1 LVLHDDLDPARPATP
16 PDSEAGSQREDRT
29 FSARP
34 TVLVVD
40 DVPETREL
48 LRFLL
53 QDEGIPVVGEAGN
66 GEQAFEQAQ
75 ALRPDVVLMDM
86 MMPGSM
92 DGVSATRAIV
102 EALPATKI
110 VMLSYCDDPKLR
122 EAAFTAGA
130 FDYFIKD
137 QSTVGLSGAV
147 MDAWFASRVPE

>member
-1 LVLHDDLDPARPATP
+1 VLQDDLDPARPAAP
-16 PDSEAGSQREDRT
+16 SEAIAGIQRDDRALP
-29 FSARP
+29 ARP

-53 QDEGIPVVGEAGN
+53 QDEGISVVGEAGT
-66 GEQAFEQAQ
+66 GEQALELAQ
-75 ALRPDVVLMDM
+75 SLRPDVVLMDM
-86 MMPGSM
+86 MMPGM

-102 EALPATKI
+102 DALPATKI

-147 MDAWFASRVPE
+147 MDAWYASRLHD

>member
-1 LVLHDDLDPARPATP
+1 MVLQDDLDRARPSDSTEPARDQLEEGPAP
-16 PDSEAGSQREDRT
+16 
-29 FSARP
+29 ARP

-40 DVPETREL
+40 DVPETCEL

-66 GEQAFEQAQ
+66 GRQAIELAQ
-75 ALRPDVVLMDM
+75 RLRPDVVLMDM
-86 MMPGSM
+86 MMPDV
-92 DGVSATRAIV
+92 DGVAATRAIT
-102 EALPATKI
+102 EAMPATKV

-147 MDAWFASRVPE
+147 MDAWFASRHSG

>member
-1 LVLHDDLDPARPATP
+1 VL
-16 PDSEAGSQREDRT
+16 SG
-29 FSARP
+29 RP

-66 GEQAFEQAQ
+66 GKQAVELARD
-75 ALRPDVVLMDM
+75 LRPDVVLMDM
-86 MMPGSM
+86 MMPDM
-92 DGVSATRAIV
+92 DGVAATQAII
-102 EALPATKI
+102 AARPATQV

-122 EAAFTAGA
+122 EAAFSAGA

-137 QSTVGLSGAV
+137 QSTRGLSGAV
-147 MDAWFASRVPE
+147 MDAWFASGIPD

>member
-1 LVLHDDLDPARPATP
+1 VLQDDLEPARPVTS
-16 PDSEAGSQREDRT
+16 PDAVAGTQRDDRT
-29 FSARP
+29 LPARP
-34 TVLVVD
+34 GVLVVD

-53 QDEGIPVVGEAGN
+53 QDEGISVVGEAGT
-66 GEQAFEQAQ
+66 GEEALELAQ
-75 ALRPDVVLMDM
+75 SLRPDVVLMDM
-86 MMPGSM
+86 MMPGM

-102 EALPATKI
+102 DALPATKI

-147 MDAWFASRVPE
+147 MDAWYASRLPD

>member
-1 LVLHDDLDPARPATP
+1 M
-16 PDSEAGSQREDRT
+16 
-29 FSARP
+29 
-34 TVLVVD
+34 
-40 DVPETREL
+40 PETREL

-66 GEQAFEQAQ
+66 GKHAIELAQ
-75 ALRPDVVLMDM
+75 SLRPDVVLMDM
-86 MMPGSM
+86 MMPDM
-92 DGVSATRAIV
+92 DGVTATRAIT
-102 EALPATKI
+102 ESMPATKI

-147 MDAWFASRVPE
+147 MDAWFASRNAE

>member
-1 LVLHDDLDPARPATP
+1 VLQDDLDPARPATAP
-16 PDSEAGSQREDRT
+16 EAVAGIRRDDRT
-29 FSARP
+29 LPARP
-34 TVLVVD
+34 KVLVVD

-53 QDEGIPVVGEAGN
+53 QDEGITVVGEAGT
-66 GEQAFEQAQ
+66 GEQALEQAQ

-86 MMPGSM
+86 MMPGM

-147 MDAWFASRVPE
+147 MDAWYASRLPD

>member
-1 LVLHDDLDPARPATP
+1 MLQDDLDPARPAAP
-16 PDSEAGSQREDRT
+16 SEAIAGIQRDDRALP
-29 FSARP
+29 ARP

-53 QDEGIPVVGEAGN
+53 QDEGISVVGEAGT
-66 GEQAFEQAQ
+66 GEQALELAQ
-75 ALRPDVVLMDM
+75 SLRPDVVLMDM
-86 MMPGSM
+86 MMPGM

-102 EALPATKI
+102 DALPATKI

-147 MDAWFASRVPE
+147 MDAWYASRLHD

>member
-1 LVLHDDLDPARPATP
+1 VLQDDLDRARPGDESDP
-16 PDSEAGSQREDRT
+16 EAESRRGDRMV
-29 FSARP
+29 SGRP

-66 GEQAFEQAQ
+66 GKQAVELARD
-75 ALRPDVVLMDM
+75 LRPDVVLMDM
-86 MMPGSM
+86 MMPDM
-92 DGVSATRAIV
+92 DGVAATQAIV
-102 EALPATKI
+102 AALPSTQV

-122 EAAFTAGA
+122 EAAFSAGA

-147 MDAWFASRVPE
+147 LDAWFASGIPD

>member
-1 LVLHDDLDPARPATP
+1 LVLQDDLDRARPGDP
-16 PDSEAGSQREDRT
+16 SEPEALNQPEDGSQP
-29 FSARP
+29 ARP

-66 GEQAFEQAQ
+66 GRQAIDLAQ
-75 ALRPDVVLMDM
+75 SLRPDVILMDM
-86 MMPGSM
+86 MMPDM
-92 DGVSATRAIV
+92 DGVAATRAITD
-102 EALPATKI
+102 AMPATKV

-130 FDYFIKD
+130 FDYFVKD
-137 QSTVGLSGAV
+137 QSTAGLSGAV
-147 MDAWFASRVPE
+147 MDAWFASRHTA

>member
-1 LVLHDDLDPARPATP
+1 M
-16 PDSEAGSQREDRT
+16 
-29 FSARP
+29 
-34 TVLVVD
+34 VD

-66 GEQAFEQAQ
+66 GEQALELAQ
-75 ALRPDVVLMDM
+75 SFSPDVVLMDM
-86 MMPGSM
+86 MMPDM
-92 DGVSATRAIV
+92 DGVSATRAIMD
-102 EALPATKI
+102 ALPSTKI

-147 MDAWFASRVPE
+147 MDAWFASRHTD

>member
-1 LVLHDDLDPARPATP
+1 MLQDDLDPARPASSP
-16 PDSEAGSQREDRT
+16 EAVARFQRADRAPST
-29 FSARP
+29 RP

-53 QDEGIPVVGEAGN
+53 QDEGITVVGEAGT
-66 GEQAFEQAQ
+66 GEQALELARS
-75 ALRPDVVLMDM
+75 LRPDVVLMDM
-86 MMPGSM
+86 MMPGM

-102 EALPATKI
+102 DALPATKI

-147 MDAWFASRVPE
+147 MDAWFASRHTA